1 MIIFNGPLHFP
12 APWSNLSRFSS
23 GTETGR
29 SHELLGTHSG
39 TRSQAA
45 HNSPGQISQSTHYQ
59 TTYSLS
65 NQLLSPLEPRS
76 PSEVTRDLFSTLPAI
91 AIRRSQEPLSFRNP
105 NKDFLSSQTLGGD
118 SRTKREPQIPH
129 LPVSLCDK
137 ATTRVSNLQSDK
149 SHQDSRGDGWC
160 TLAAHGTAFCF
171 LGELLCLTLADRV
184 TLPPFPPEMSYLRLL
199 RLATSR
205 GSQGSWRGIWH
216 QADSVHTLGRT
227 TSSITAPQRWCHWDY

>member
-1 MIIFNGPLHFP
+1 MGPFIFQLHEVTCLVFP
-12 APWSNLSRFSS
+12 QAPKQAGAMSSSVPIQEPDPKQHTTALDRFHRAHA
-23 GTETGR
+23 TW
-29 SHELLGTHSG
+29 LLIK
-39 TRSQAA
+39 QPAA
-45 HNSPGQISQSTHYQ
+45 F
-59 TTYSLS
+59 TTWATI
-65 NQLLSPLEPRS
+65 P
-76 PSEVTRDLFSTLPAI
+76 EVTRDLFSTLPAI

-118 SRTKREPQIPH
+118 SRTTREPQIPH

-160 TLAAHGTAFCF
+160 TLAARGTAFCF

-199 RLATSR
+199 RLATSC

-227 TSSITAPQRWCHWDY
+227 TSSITAPQRWRHWDY